1 MLIKIIIIILLLLYR
16 AGLPQVGHFVKI
28 NVLNKILLILSLKNG
43 NYVDVFIVDIK
54 LRMHT
59 IFNSSLFSSFFKM
72 KAEWHIDP
80 IKYYNYFKLQRK

>member
-1 MLIKIIIIILLLLYR
+1 
-16 AGLPQVGHFVKI
+16 
-28 NVLNKILLILSLKNG
+28 LKNG